1 MLELEVRLKL
11 QNGNRLDCCKW
22 KKDDDGIWIQ
32 CENLEIG
39 GEEPLVLTFNGHSL
53 SPIPTG
59 PQRETILI
67 ILPGGFPIIDLILI
81 DLKKEPEAVIFL
93 IQITIS
99 KNPLAS
105 HKTPVDSQKGVKQ
118 SLKLL

>member
-1 MLELEVRLKL
+1 
-11 QNGNRLDCCKW
+11 LDCCGW

-32 CENLEIG
+32 SENLKIG

-53 SPIPTG
+53 YPIPTG

-81 DLKKEPEAVIFL
+81 DLRKEPEAVIFL